1 MGTGVTVV
9 GSFRSG
15 VLGEGWALNKVGGP
29 IQCPGHA
36 TCPLQLQVGTGV
48 TVGRLS
54 YLSSPGKGWA
64 LNNPGAPI
72 QCQGRHGLARVS
84 RVWRMQLQVGT

>member
-1 MGTGVTVV
+1 MPRPPRACAG
-9 GSFRSG
+9 
-15 VLGEGWALNKVGGP
+15 L
-29 IQCPGHA
+29 A
-36 TCPLQLQVGTGV
+36 TCPLQMQVGTGV

-54 YLSSPGKGWA
+54 YLRSPGKGWA

-84 RVWRMQLQVGT
+84 RHGECSCRWARESRWEVHFFSAVRGRAGL